1 MLPSMSVVKIQLHNK
16 NVFTKF
22 FLKISFLKISFF
34 QKIIFFQNFPNL
46 MERLSKFR
54 KKVVPIWEKGLLN
67 LVRNKKVVT
76 IFFQSFQK
84 LFFKIALDTSI
95 RK

>member
-1 MLPSMSVVKIQLHNK
+1 MSVVKIQLHNK

-46 MERLSKFR
+46 MEIW
-54 KKVVPIWEKGLLN
+54 KKGWPN
-67 LVRNKKVVT
+67 LGKRVAQFGKK
-76 IFFQSFQK
+76 
-84 LFFKIALDTSI
+84 
-95 RK
+95 